1 LKARCKR
8 KHRCALKY
16 RRSADEI
23 IIVNRYS
30 RGKWDATGSAK
41 GDVFNLVQHLDPPL
55 NFGEVRKLL
64 RRLVGFVPTLP
75 GGN

>member
-1 LKARCKR
+1 LKARCTR
-8 KHRCALKY
+8 KHRCTLKY
-16 RRSADEI
+16 RRGADEI
-23 IIVNRYS
+23 IIVNHDG

-41 GDVFNLVQHLDPPL
+41 GDVFNLVQHLDPLL

-64 RRLVGFVPTLP
+64 RGLVGFVPTLP